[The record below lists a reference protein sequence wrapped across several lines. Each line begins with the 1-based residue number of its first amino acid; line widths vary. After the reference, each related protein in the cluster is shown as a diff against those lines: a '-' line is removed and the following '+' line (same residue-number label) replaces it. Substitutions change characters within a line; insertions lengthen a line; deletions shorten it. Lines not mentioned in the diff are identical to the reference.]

1 MKQKFK
7 KIWNIVSTVLV
18 VVVVI
23 FAVLLVGLRF
33 VGVQVYSV
41 ISGSMEPEYPVGSL
55 IYVKEVDA
63 YEVEVGDVITFVLS
77 NDMPATHRVIDI
89 DYETQH
95 FYTRGDA
102 NYSIDEATGEKIYTE
117 DPAVHFKNLIGKPVF
132 MIPLLGYVAY
142 YIQHPPGMYIALAV
156 GAIIL
161 ALAFLP
167 DIFSKS
173 DKNKKK
179 EAPASDK
186 PAEDKSAEEKPAEDE
201 TTPAEDGDKN
211 DG

>member
-1 MKQKFK
+1 MKEKLK

-18 VVVVI
+18 VVVVV

-167 DIFSKS
+167 DIFAKS
-173 DKNKKK
+173 DKKK
-179 EAPASDK
+179 AP
-186 PAEDKSAEEKPAEDE
+186 AEEKPAE
-201 TTPAEDGDKN
+201 TPAEEGDKK